1 MNVKS
6 RLSLLFLVVGIVN
19 TALALTVNQWK
30 LSPEGLGPLKIGMTL
45 TEAAK
50 IKGLQLSRN
59 KPDVHESEG
68 CYTKTL
74 KGIKH
79 VSLMISNGKIVRIN
93 ISSPRFF
100 TSKGAHVGDS
110 EAKVQ
115 TLYNNQLTV
124 EPHRYE
130 ESGHYLTSVVKKPQE
145 RAIRFETD
153 GKKITRIYAGQD
165 PEVYYVEDCL

>member
-30 LSPEGLGPLKIGMTL
+30 LSPDGLGPIKIGMTL
-45 TEAAK
+45 KEVAK
-50 IKGLQLSRN
+50 IKGLQLSGN
-59 KPDVHESEG
+59 KPDAYESER
-68 CYTKTL
+68 CYTETL
-74 KGIKH
+74 KGVKH
-79 VSLMISNGKIVRIN
+79 VLLMISNGKVVRIS
-93 ISSPRFF
+93 ISSPKIY
-100 TSKGAHVGDS
+100 TSKGAHIGDS

-115 TLYNNQLTV
+115 ALYSDKLAV
-124 EPHRYE
+124 EKHRYE
-130 ESGHYLTSVVKKPQE
+130 EKGHYLTFVVKQPQE

-153 GKKITRIYAGQD
+153 GKKITRIYAGQA